1 MASLAPRT
9 ADVLRCARLLT
20 LLLAVGAAP
29 HALGQE
35 NVLYKCVD
43 ATGKVSIQSDP
54 CPSGSTLAWRR
65 VAPSEPAPTASQQAQ
80 AEARIL
86 RDQQTVR
93 ELSEVVDKK
102 LREATAPAPTDA
114 AAAAV
119 PAGAAPIAIDPCQE
133 AQAFAISVREKSWL
147 GLTDD
152 QTRRLYTWVAEQCKV
167 GAEIGD

>member
-1 MASLAPRT
+1 MAILLAPRN
-9 ADVLRCARLLT
+9 AVLLRCARLLT
-20 LLLAVGAAP
+20 LLLAVGTAA
-29 HALGQE
+29 HALGQDK
-35 NVLYKCVD
+35 LLHKCVD

-65 VAPSEPAPTASQQAQ
+65 VAPTEPAPTASQQAQ

-93 ELSEVVDKK
+93 ELSEAVDKK
-102 LREATAPAPTDA
+102 LREASAPANA
-114 AAAAV
+114 AAAAA
-119 PAGAAPIAIDPCQE
+119 PAVAAPIASDPCQE

-167 GAEIGD
+167 SAASDG